1 MWHKQT
7 SIQVGNVCMVE
18 TSIQVGNVC
27 MVETSIQ
34 VGNVCMV
41 AYAIR
46 MVKNLNLNV
55 AIDKIYDH
63 L

>member
-1 MWHKQT
+1 MWHKQ
-7 SIQVGNVCMVE
+7 